1 MDMKKQTGDHM
12 KETVLLYG
20 FKDQERLKKV
30 KRALL
35 PLGLR
40 MRTVGP
46 EEYFQPVGYLAG
58 VKEVPP
64 AENDRPG
71 TEFDCEM
78 MVMAGLAS
86 AQVDAVIH
94 ALYRSGVGRI
104 DYKAVLTPVNQ
115 FWDGEKLYEE
125 KLMAEEGLEKTDN
138 ELIHITKPIPFDVE
152 WMLDQLEPLMDAAY
166 KNKDYI
172 RDLVA
177 DLVSTYQIP
186 DKNRMV
192 KGAQ

>member
-58 VKEVPP
+58 VKEDVYKRQLYTCG
-64 AENDRPG
+64 DG
-71 TEFDCEM
+71 C
-78 MVMAGLAS
+78 LAF
-86 AQVDAVIH
+86 Q
-94 ALYRSGVGRI
+94 G
-104 DYKAVLTPVNQ
+104 
-115 FWDGEKLYEE
+115 
-125 KLMAEEGLEKTDN
+125 
-138 ELIHITKPIPFDVE
+138 
-152 WMLDQLEPLMDAAY
+152 
-166 KNKDYI
+166 
-172 RDLVA
+172 
-177 DLVSTYQIP
+177 
-186 DKNRMV
+186 
-192 KGAQ
+192 

>member
-1 MDMKKQTGDHM
+1 M

-78 MVMAGLAS
+78 MVMAGLGVRAGGCGDPRP
-86 AQVDAVIH
+86 VPV
-94 ALYRSGVGRI
+94 RSGPYR
-104 DYKAVLTPVNQ
+104 L
-115 FWDGEKLYEE
+115 
-125 KLMAEEGLEKTDN
+125 
-138 ELIHITKPIPFDVE
+138 
-152 WMLDQLEPLMDAAY
+152 
-166 KNKDYI
+166 
-172 RDLVA
+172 
-177 DLVSTYQIP
+177 
-186 DKNRMV
+186 
-192 KGAQ
+192 

>member
-1 MDMKKQTGDHM
+1 M

-46 EEYFQPVGYLAG
+46 
-58 VKEVPP
+58 EVPP

-125 KLMAEEGLEKTDN
+125 IAREHEAM
-138 ELIHITKPIPFDVE
+138 TKGGS
-152 WMLDQLEPLMDAAY
+152 Q
-166 KNKDYI
+166 
-172 RDLVA
+172 
-177 DLVSTYQIP
+177 
-186 DKNRMV
+186 
-192 KGAQ
+192 

>member
-1 MDMKKQTGDHM
+1 M

-46 EEYFQPVGYLAG
+46 
-58 VKEVPP
+58 
-64 AENDRPG
+64 
-71 TEFDCEM
+71 
-78 MVMAGLAS
+78 AS

-104 DYKAVLTPVNQ
+104 DYKAVLTSVNQ

-125 KLMAEEGLEKTDN
+125 IAREHEVM
-138 ELIHITKPIPFDVE
+138 TKGGS
-152 WMLDQLEPLMDAAY
+152 Q
-166 KNKDYI
+166 
-172 RDLVA
+172 
-177 DLVSTYQIP
+177 
-186 DKNRMV
+186 
-192 KGAQ
+192 

>member
-1 MDMKKQTGDHM
+1 MDMKKQTGDRM

-125 KLMAEEGLEKTDN
+125 IAR
-138 ELIHITKPIPFDVE
+138 VE
-152 WMLDQLEPLMDAAY
+152 TM
-166 KNKDYI
+166 
-172 RDLVA
+172 
-177 DLVSTYQIP
+177 
-186 DKNRMV
+186 
-192 KGAQ
+192 

>member
-1 MDMKKQTGDHM
+1 MDMEKQTGDRM

-71 TEFDCEM
+71 TEFDCRDDGHGRPG
-78 MVMAGLAS
+78 VCTGGCGDPRP
-86 AQVDAVIH
+86 VPVRGGP
-94 ALYRSGVGRI
+94 YR
-104 DYKAVLTPVNQ
+104 L
-115 FWDGEKLYEE
+115 
-125 KLMAEEGLEKTDN
+125 
-138 ELIHITKPIPFDVE
+138 
-152 WMLDQLEPLMDAAY
+152 
-166 KNKDYI
+166 
-172 RDLVA
+172 
-177 DLVSTYQIP
+177 
-186 DKNRMV
+186 
-192 KGAQ
+192 

>member
-1 MDMKKQTGDHM
+1 M

-115 FWDGEKLYEE
+115 FWDGKSCM
-125 KLMAEEGLEKTDN
+125 KRSPGSMK
-138 ELIHITKPIPFDVE
+138 
-152 WMLDQLEPLMDAAY
+152 
-166 KNKDYI
+166 
-172 RDLVA
+172 R
-177 DLVSTYQIP
+177 
-186 DKNRMV
+186 
-192 KGAQ
+192 

>member
-1 MDMKKQTGDHM
+1 MDMKKQTGDRM

-71 TEFDCEM
+71 TECTGGCGDPRP
-78 MVMAGLAS
+78 VPVRGGP
-86 AQVDAVIH
+86 
-94 ALYRSGVGRI
+94 YR
-104 DYKAVLTPVNQ
+104 L
-115 FWDGEKLYEE
+115 
-125 KLMAEEGLEKTDN
+125 
-138 ELIHITKPIPFDVE
+138 
-152 WMLDQLEPLMDAAY
+152 
-166 KNKDYI
+166 
-172 RDLVA
+172 
-177 DLVSTYQIP
+177 
-186 DKNRMV
+186 
-192 KGAQ
+192 

>member
-1 MDMKKQTGDHM
+1 MDMKKQTGDRM

-64 AENDRPG
+64 AENDR
-71 TEFDCEM
+71 
-78 MVMAGLAS
+78 
-86 AQVDAVIH
+86 
-94 ALYRSGVGRI
+94 SGVGRI

-125 KLMAEEGLEKTDN
+125 IAREHEAM
-138 ELIHITKPIPFDVE
+138 TKGGS
-152 WMLDQLEPLMDAAY
+152 Q
-166 KNKDYI
+166 
-172 RDLVA
+172 
-177 DLVSTYQIP
+177 
-186 DKNRMV
+186 
-192 KGAQ
+192 

>member
-1 MDMKKQTGDHM
+1 MDMKKQTGDRM
-12 KETVLLYG
+12 KEIVLLYG

-104 DYKAVLTPVNQ
+104 DYKAVLTSVNQ

-125 KLMAEEGLEKTDN
+125 IAREHEVM
-138 ELIHITKPIPFDVE
+138 TKGGS
-152 WMLDQLEPLMDAAY
+152 Q
-166 KNKDYI
+166 
-172 RDLVA
+172 
-177 DLVSTYQIP
+177 
-186 DKNRMV
+186 
-192 KGAQ
+192 

>member
-1 MDMKKQTGDHM
+1 MDMEKQTGDRM

-64 AENDRPG
+64 EENDRPG

-78 MVMAGLAS
+78 MV
-86 AQVDAVIH
+86 
-94 ALYRSGVGRI
+94 I
-104 DYKAVLTPVNQ
+104 DRKSVV
-115 FWDGEKLYEE
+115 
-125 KLMAEEGLEKTDN
+125 
-138 ELIHITKPIPFDVE
+138 
-152 WMLDQLEPLMDAAY
+152 
-166 KNKDYI
+166 
-172 RDLVA
+172 
-177 DLVSTYQIP
+177 
-186 DKNRMV
+186 
-192 KGAQ
+192 

>member
-1 MDMKKQTGDHM
+1 MDMEKQTGDRM

-64 AENDRPG
+64 G
-71 TEFDCEM
+71 
-78 MVMAGLAS
+78 G
-86 AQVDAVIH
+86 
-94 ALYRSGVGRI
+94 
-104 DYKAVLTPVNQ
+104 K
-115 FWDGEKLYEE
+115 
-125 KLMAEEGLEKTDN
+125 
-138 ELIHITKPIPFDVE
+138 
-152 WMLDQLEPLMDAAY
+152 
-166 KNKDYI
+166 
-172 RDLVA
+172 
-177 DLVSTYQIP
+177 
-186 DKNRMV
+186 
-192 KGAQ
+192 

>member
-1 MDMKKQTGDHM
+1 MDMEKQTGDRM

-71 TEFDCEM
+71 TEFDCFI
-78 MVMAGLAS
+78 
-86 AQVDAVIH
+86 VDTAHSGPVQGVDHRIH
-94 ALYRSGVGRI
+94 LRGRQSCI
-104 DYKAVLTPVNQ
+104 KTV
-115 FWDGEKLYEE
+115 KL
-125 KLMAEEGLEKTDN
+125 
-138 ELIHITKPIPFDVE
+138 I
-152 WMLDQLEPLMDAAY
+152 
-166 KNKDYI
+166 
-172 RDLVA
+172 
-177 DLVSTYQIP
+177 
-186 DKNRMV
+186 
-192 KGAQ
+192 